1 MKNFLFIA
9 ITSFVLISCTGN
21 DKYVLKDS
29 IGSLN
34 KIMVVAKVSD
44 WTGDIGQE
52 IRTSFGEL
60 MVGLPQPEPILTLSQ
75 VAPSGFSAMMK
86 AHRNLLIISESD
98 NEGFSVRKNVFA
110 QPQTIVYV
118 QGKNDETIIKL
129 LQKHKNDIKEIFID
143 ADVKFT
149 QAVFEKDKLAESQ
162 FKTIKNLKIS
172 LTIPTSYKL
181 VDDTGEFLWLRQH
194 LLSGIAKTGSNNI
207 LVYSI
212 PLENETTVA
221 DNIVAVRDSIGKKY
235 IPGSFE
241 GMYMITEAAYT
252 PFTFDATID
261 GKKAYETRGKWE
273 VKDDFMAGPF
283 LNYSIIDKKNNR
295 VVVFEGFTYAPSVNK
310 RAFIFELEAIAKSIK
325 IN

>member
-129 LQKHKNDIKEIFID
+129 IQKHKNDIKEIFID

-162 FKTIKNLKIS
+162 FKTIKNLGIS
-172 LTIPTSYKL
+172 LTIPTSFKL

>member
-1 MKNFLFIA
+1 
-9 ITSFVLISCTGN
+9 
-21 DKYVLKDS
+21 
-29 IGSLN
+29 
-34 KIMVVAKVSD
+34 
-44 WTGDIGQE
+44 
-52 IRTSFGEL
+52 
-60 MVGLPQPEPILTLSQ
+60 
-75 VAPSGFSAMMK
+75 MMK
-86 AHRNLLIISESD
+86 AHRNLLIMSESD
-98 NEGFSVRKNVFA
+98 NEGFSVRNNVFA

-118 QGKNDETIIKL
+118 QGKDDETIIKL

-143 ADVKFT
+143 ADIKFT
-149 QAVFEKDKLAESQ
+149 QRIFEKNKLAENQ
-162 FKTIKNLKIS
+162 FKTIKNLGIS
-172 LTIPTSYKL
+172 LTIPTTFKL
-181 VDDTGEFLWLRQH
+181 VEDTGEFLWLRQH

-212 PLENETTVA
+212 PLENEETVGE
-221 DNIVAVRDSIGKKY
+221 NIVAVRDSIGKKY

-252 PFTFDATID
+252 PFTFDVTID

-295 VVVFEGFTYAPSVNK
+295 VVVFEGFTYSPSVNK
-310 RAFIFELEAIAKSIK
+310 RAFVFELEAIAKSIK

>member
-1 MKNFLFIA
+1 
-9 ITSFVLISCTGN
+9 
-21 DKYVLKDS
+21 
-29 IGSLN
+29 
-34 KIMVVAKVSD
+34 MVVAKVSD

-86 AHRNLLIISESD
+86 AHRNLLIMSESD
-98 NEGFSVRKNVFA
+98 NEGFSVRNNVFA

-118 QGKNDETIIKL
+118 QGKDDETIIKL

-143 ADVKFT
+143 ADIKFT
-149 QAVFEKDKLAESQ
+149 QRIFEKNKLAENQ
-162 FKTIKNLKIS
+162 FKTIKNLGIS
-172 LTIPTSYKL
+172 LTIPTTFKL
-181 VDDTGEFLWLRQH
+181 VEDTGEFLWLRQH

-212 PLENETTVA
+212 PLENEETVGE
-221 DNIVAVRDSIGKKY
+221 NIVAVRDSIGKKY

-252 PFTFDATID
+252 PFTFDVTID

-295 VVVFEGFTYAPSVNK
+295 VVVFEGFTYSPSVNK
-310 RAFIFELEAIAKSIK
+310 RAFVFELEAIAKSIK

>member
-9 ITSFVLISCTGN
+9 ITSILLVSCKGN

-34 KIMVVAKVSD
+34 KVMVVAKVSD

-98 NEGFSVRKNVFA
+98 NEGFSVKKNVFA

-143 ADVKFT
+143 ADIKFT
-149 QAVFEKDKLAESQ
+149 QRIFEKDKLAEDQ
-162 FKTIKNLKIS
+162 FKTIKNLGIS
-172 LTIPTSYKL
+172 LTIPTTFKL
-181 VDDTGEFLWLRQH
+181 VDDTGDFLWLRQH

-207 LVYSI
+207 LVYAI
-212 PLENETTVA
+212 PLENEETVGE
-221 DNIVAVRDSIGKKY
+221 NIVAVRNSIGKKY

-241 GMYMITEAAYT
+241 GMYMITEEAYT

-261 GKKAYETRGKWE
+261 GKKAFETRGKWE
-273 VKDDFMAGPF
+273 VKNDFMAGPF

-295 VVVFEGFTYAPSVNK
+295 VLVFEGFTYAPSVNK
-310 RAFIFELEAIAKSIK
+310 RAFVFELEAIAKSMK

>member
-9 ITSFVLISCTGN
+9 ITSILIISCKGN

-34 KIMVVAKVSD
+34 KVMVVAKVSD

-52 IRTSFGEL
+52 VRTSFGEL

-98 NEGFSVRKNVFA
+98 NEGFSVRNNVFA

-118 QGKNDETIIKL
+118 QGKDDETIIKL

-143 ADVKFT
+143 ADIKFT
-149 QAVFEKDKLAESQ
+149 QRIFEKDKLAENQ
-162 FKTIKNLKIS
+162 FKTIKNLGIS
-172 LTIPTSYKL
+172 LTIPTTFKL

-212 PLENETTVA
+212 PLENEETVGE
-221 DNIVAVRDSIGKKY
+221 NIVAVRDSIGKKY

-310 RAFIFELEAIAKSIK
+310 RAFMFELEAIAKSIK